1 MKGATTQVSVPEAL
15 GSMVTGAGFDTVASA
30 QDVSTMPGP
39 NSL

>member
-1 MKGATTQVSVPEAL
+1 MKGATTQVRVPEAL